1 MKSII
6 YSLPG
11 IKIWSDWIWN
21 MKTSRQPS
29 LSDRFWKNRYK
40 KGGGTSGPGSYG
52 RLAEFK
58 ARVLNDLVE
67 EFGIKSIIDFACGD
81 GNQIRQLNVD
91 HYLGV
96 DVSPEVIDKCRN
108 IYHNDRSK
116 SFVTLDAMENS
127 KAELTL
133 SLDVIF
139 HLVEDVVFDK
149 YMRNLFDSSERFVLI
164 YSSNFESI
172 KINPFTSVSHV
183 RHRKF
188 VEWVERN
195 RPNWKLVRHIENP
208 YFLTPGRTAQNY
220 SRAEFYLYEAE
231 QV

>member
-1 MKSII
+1 MKSLIH
-6 YSLPG
+6 SLPG
-11 IKIWSDWIWN
+11 IKTWSDWMWK
-21 MKTSRQPS
+21 MKTVRQQP
-29 LSDRFWKNRYK
+29 LSDRFWKDRYKK

-58 ARVLNDLVE
+58 ARVLNDD
-67 EFGIKSIIDFACGD
+67 FGCGD
-81 GNQIRQLNVD
+81 GNQIRQLNVE

-96 DVSPEVIDKCRN
+96 DVSPEVIDKCRK
-108 IYHNDRSK
+108 IYCNDANK
-116 SFVTLDAMENS
+116 SFVTLDAMQNT
-127 KAELTL
+127 KAEMAL

-139 HLVEDVVFDK
+139 HLVEDIIYDK

-172 KINPFTSVSHV
+172 KINPFTPVSHV

-188 VEWVERN
+188 VEWVERS

-208 YFLTPGRTAQNY
+208 YFLTRGMTGQNH
-220 SRAEFYLYEAE
+220 SRSEFYLYEAE